1 MVVTTNHA
9 SASSKQHG
17 ESHMSRTVAC
27 EFIRAKTFVEEQAI
41 HISLLI
47 ALFAQIGLSAQ
58 NDLIPDC
65 ADKVIF
71 RDKAIFHVGIVH
83 LRG

>member
-1 MVVTTNHA
+1 
-9 SASSKQHG
+9 
-17 ESHMSRTVAC
+17 MSRTVAC
-27 EFIRAKTFVEEQAI
+27 DFIRAKTFVEEQAI
-41 HISLLI
+41 HIISLLI

-65 ADKVIF
+65 AYKVIF
-71 RDKAIFHVGIVH
+71 RDKAIFLVGIVH